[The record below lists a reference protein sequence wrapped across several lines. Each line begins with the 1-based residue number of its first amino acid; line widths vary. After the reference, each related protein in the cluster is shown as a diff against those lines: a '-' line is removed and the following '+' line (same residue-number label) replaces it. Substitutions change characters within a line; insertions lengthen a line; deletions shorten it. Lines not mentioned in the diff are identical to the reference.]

1 MRPSRNSA
9 YLTYPAHLT
18 YLAYF
23 TETVH
28 DTAAFSGG

>member
-1 MRPSRNSA
+1 MRPHSVPT

-28 DTAAFSGG
+28 ETGAFSGG